1 MPGTKKLVIVESP
14 TKMKSIAAYLGD
26 GYEVLSSVGH
36 IRDLIEPKNLPA
48 ELKKGTLGRFSVDVE
63 NGFEPYYVVS
73 DAKKK
78 TVSDLKRAL
87 KNANELLLA
96 TDEDREGE
104 AIAWHLL
111 QVLQPKVPV
120 KRMVFHEITK
130 DAILAAKDNTR
141 DLDTALVD
149 AQETRRILDRIYGYE
164 ISPVLWRKVG
174 PGLSAGRVQS
184 AATRLVVDREKERLA
199 FVSAGYWDLL
209 ARLAATAGV
218 DALGFD
224 AKLVRLGGERI
235 ATGGDFD
242 DSGLL
247 KPKVSAV
254 TLDEAAAIALT
265 TALQQPKVPFTV
277 TKVASK
283 PYRRSPAAPFT
294 TSTLQQEAARKLRFT
309 ARQTMSVAQSLY
321 ENGYITYMRTDSPG
335 LGQQA
340 LSAARTQ
347 AAALYGP
354 ETVPDAPRVYKGKS
368 KNAQEAHE
376 AIRPSGDTFRTPASL
391 ASSLRGND
399 FKLYD
404 LIWKR
409 TVASQMKD
417 ATGSTASVTIAA
429 GPTGAAT
436 HPLATDALAEFSASG
451 TVITFRGFMLAYEES
466 KDEERN
472 APTDATES
480 KLPPL
485 EEGQKLVLA
494 AIEAKGHETS
504 PAARYTEASLVKKL
518 EELGIGRPSTY
529 ASIISTIT
537 ERGYV
542 TPRGQSLVPNWIA
555 FSVVRLLEEYFGDLV
570 EYDFTAEMEDDLDRI
585 AGGEADRLDW
595 LTSFYFG
602 SDKHRGLRQ
611 VIDNLGEIDA
621 RTINSVVIDDEI
633 TLRIGK
639 YGPYLEVA
647 VPGAAPDAPPR
658 RVNIPPE
665 LAPDE
670 LTAAK
675 ARELIEAPV
684 SVDRVIGVNP
694 ETGKE
699 IVAKDGRFGPYVTEL
714 APAPVVDPAVAA
726 ATAAAA
732 ALAALPVET
741 VDPKTG
747 EVTITKPKRKPAAKK
762 VAPADKPR
770 TASLFKSMDLG
781 SIDLETALR
790 LLALPRIVGVDPES
804 SAEITA
810 QNGKFGPYLKK
821 GIDTRSLTSEDQIFD
836 IDLPGAIEL
845 YAQPKYGARRA
856 SSALKEFEAPDP
868 ESGKAIKIKDGRFGA
883 YVTDGVTNATIPK
896 AESVEEIDF
905 DRAVELLSDKRAKGP
920 AAPRAKKAAPKKAA
934 PKKAAA
940 KKPAA
945 KAAAKAAAKPAVRK
959 VPTAAAKAATAKKA
973 AATRAATKAAKEAAL
988 GAASGDSATVAA
1000 KKPTATK
1007 KPAAAKPAAAAE

>member
-36 IRDLIEPKNLPA
+36 IRDLIEPKNLPP
-48 ELKKGTLGRFSVDVE
+48 ELKKGPLGKFSVDVD

-78 TVSDLKRAL
+78 TVAELKRAM
-87 KNANELLLA
+87 KNADELLLA

-130 DAILAAKDNTR
+130 EAILQAKDNTR

-184 AATRLVVDREKERLA
+184 AATRLVVERERERLA
-199 FVSAGYWDLL
+199 FVSAGYWDLIAQL
-209 ARLAATAGV
+209 APGAGATDAA
-218 DALGFD
+218 FQ

-242 DSGLL
+242 DLGRL
-247 KPKVSAV
+247 KPKVQAA
-254 TLDEAAAIALT
+254 TLDEASAL
-265 TALQQPKVPFTV
+265 ALAEALKAPDVAVTV

-321 ENGYITYMRTDSPG
+321 ENGYITYMRTDSPS
-335 LGQQA
+335 LSQQA
-340 LSAARTQ
+340 ITAARTQ
-347 AAALYGP
+347 ASSLYGP
-354 ETVPDAPRVYKGKS
+354 ETVPAQPRLYKGKS

-391 ASSLRGND
+391 SSSLRGND
-399 FKLYD
+399 YKLYD

-409 TVASQMKD
+409 TVASQMAD
-417 ATGSTASVTIAA
+417 ATGSTASVTISA
-429 GPTGAAT
+429 GPTGPAEHPAASG
-436 HPLATDALAEFSASG
+436 AIAEFSASG
-451 TVITFRGFMLAYEES
+451 TVITFRGFLLAYEES
-466 KDEERN
+466 RDEERN
-472 APTDATES
+472 APTDPTES

-485 EEGQKLVLA
+485 AEGQSLTMLEM
-494 AIEAKGHETS
+494 EAKGHETT

-555 FSVVRLLEEYFGDLV
+555 FSVVRLLEEYFSDLV

-585 AGGEADRLDW
+585 ADGKADRVDW

-621 RTINSVVIDDEI
+621 RSINSMPISDDI

-639 YGPYLEVA
+639 YGPYLEVPDQDA
-647 VPGAAPDAPPR
+647 GPDAPPR
-658 RVNIPPE
+658 RVNIPPN

-670 LTAAK
+670 LTPAK
-675 ARELIEAPV
+675 ARELIDAPV
-684 SVDRVIGVNP
+684 ITDRVIGINP
-694 ETGKE
+694 ENGKS

-714 APAPVVDPAVAA
+714 EPEPEVDEPG
-726 ATAAAA
+726 
-732 ALAALPVET
+732 ET
-741 VDPKTG
+741 VDPVTG
-747 EVTITKPKRKPAAKK
+747 EVTLLADSAAPAATVTTAAAKPKRKAPAKK
-762 VAPADKPR
+762 AAAVKPR
-770 TASLFKSMDLG
+770 TASLFKSMDLAT
-781 SIDLETALR
+781 IDLDTALH
-790 LLALPRIVGVDPES
+790 LLALPRVVGADPETG
-804 SAEITA
+804 APITA

-821 GIDTRSLTSEDQIFD
+821 GVDTRSLTTEDQIFE
-836 IDLPGAIEL
+836 IDLAGALDL
-845 YAQPKYGARRA
+845 YAQPKYGAKRA
-856 SSALKEFEAPDP
+856 SSALKEFETPDP

-896 AESVEEIDF
+896 AESIEEVDF
-905 DRAVELLSDKRAKGP
+905 DRAVQLLADKRAKGP
-920 AAPRAKKAAPKKAA
+920 VVKKTAVKKAPAKKAPAKKTAVKKAPAKKAAVRKATPSGA
-934 PKKAAA
+934 STTVR
-940 KKPAA
+940 KPAT
-945 KAAAKAAAKPAVRK
+945 PAQK
-959 VPTAAAKAATAKKA
+959 TATAAKA
-973 AATRAATKAAKEAAL
+973 AATRAANAAIKAEAAK
-988 GAASGDSATVAA
+988 ASAQS
-1000 KKPTATK
+1000 
-1007 KPAAAKPAAAAE
+1007 